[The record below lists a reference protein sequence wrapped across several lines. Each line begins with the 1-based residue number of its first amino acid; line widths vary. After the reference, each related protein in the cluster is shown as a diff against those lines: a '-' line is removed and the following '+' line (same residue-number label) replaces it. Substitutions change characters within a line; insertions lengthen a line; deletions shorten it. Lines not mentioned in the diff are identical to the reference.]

1 MLFASLD
8 YLVFLPIV
16 VTTYWLAPRR
26 WRNLL
31 LLVASYVFYMW
42 FIPAYGLLI
51 FALAVGNY
59 LFGLWIARSS
69 HPSRVLALGIA
80 LDLGVLAF
88 FKYTNLLVTT
98 AAGLLRAADWPTV
111 NILLPLGISFFT
123 FEFVHYIVDIRRGS
137 VPIHDF
143 TNFHLFAS
151 FFPSQIAGPI
161 KRFQPFHAQLIR
173 DRRFDVVL
181 FEQGTW
187 LIVRG
192 LAKKVVLADHLGP
205 IVASAFAP
213 VGVPDTA
220 SAWIGIYAFA
230 LQIYF
235 DFSGYTDIGRGS
247 AQLLGFRLPENFM
260 QPYFAVG
267 FRDFWRRW
275 HMSLSSWLRD
285 YVYIPLGGSR
295 RRPLRTAANL
305 LATMTLGGMWH
316 GAAWHFAVWG
326 FFHGIGLVSE
336 HLVTAVASA
345 GRTFAASAIG
355 RGVLA
360 LLTFHAV
367 CAGWVLFRAPDLA
380 GAERYLRALAGH
392 GGNVVVPSG
401 PVSFALGVYLVSV
414 AAERFF
420 PTVFG
425 TVLGARAWP
434 ARAVAYAAIALATAI
449 LVPQTIERFIY
460 FQF

>member
-8 YLVFLPIV
+8 YLIFLPLV
-16 VTTYWLAPRR
+16 VTAYWLTPRR

-42 FIPAYGLLI
+42 FIPIYGLLI
-51 FALAVGNY
+51 LGLAIANY
-59 LFGLWIARSS
+59 AIGLWIERSR
-69 HPSRVLALGIA
+69 HPGRVLALGIA

-88 FKYTNLLVTT
+88 FKYTDLVVAS
-98 AAGLLRAADWPTV
+98 AAGLLRHADWPTL

-123 FEFVHYIVDIRRGS
+123 FEFIHYLVDIRRGS

-161 KRFQPFHAQLIR
+161 KRFQPFHAQLIA
-173 DRRFDVVL
+173 DRPFDVAL

-187 LIVRG
+187 LILRG
-192 LAKKVVLADHLGP
+192 FAKKVVLADHLGP
-205 IVASAFAP
+205 IVAGAFAP
-213 VGVPDTA
+213 GVVPETV

-247 AQLLGFRLPENFM
+247 AQLLGFRLPENFA

-267 FRDFWRRW
+267 LRDFWRRW

-285 YVYIPLGGSR
+285 YVYIPLGGNR
-295 RRPLRTAANL
+295 CGRVRTGLNL
-305 LATMTLGGMWH
+305 LITMTAGGMWH

-326 FFHGIGLVSE
+326 SFHGLGLVSQRAASAA
-336 HLVTAVASA
+336 AVA
-345 GRTFAASAIG
+345 GRRMGDSAIG
-355 RGVLA
+355 RGLLA
-360 LLTFHAV
+360 LLTFHLV
-367 CAGWVLFRAPDLA
+367 CLGWVLFRAPDLA
-380 GAERYLRALAGH
+380 VAGRYLLALAGR
-392 GGNVVVPSG
+392 GGGSVVPSG
-401 PVSFALGVYLVSV
+401 PVSFALAVYLVAV
-414 AAERFF
+414 VAERWF
-420 PTVFG
+420 PSAFG
-425 TVLGARAWP
+425 PLLGRRAWP
-434 ARAVAYAAIALATAI
+434 VRAVAYAGLALGSAV